1 MALPYSNISV
11 SMVKAELGASTN
23 DVGRLCIHP
32 NINMWS
38 RRKPV
43 QFPSVRAL
51 ADAEFV
57 GEYNNR
63 GILFAEM
70 TPHNGVG
77 YYEVVYQK
85 PIGGLESPYRL
96 GDFSGY
102 NKNALPPMYLKN
114 VPNTTNKFLNQTI
127 ISNLGNTDNA
137 EISFDDVQFTPNSP
151 ITNPDDSLVQLI
163 SELFIGC
170 EVRSSGTLV
179 KEVFSE
185 KSISE
190 TETFRLPIYDVA
202 VGEYELAF
210 FLFAPNATDRRFP
223 FPHTPTYPNHM
234 FITITE
240 NIPFNMTAMRYSAID
255 TDSMSTTLNASGV
268 NSVPLLAKM
277 SHRALYTATEDVT
290 LEKGNFILNVTSDI
304 FNNAFSNE
312 LTVVAK
318 SGNVVETAT
327 EITIPAGSYATM
339 LAERAIQYNDL
350 GETYTD
356 PYPVNLQLK
365 YGELEID
372 NQSFT
377 LQNIII

>member
-1 MALPYSNISV
+1 MALPNSNISV
-11 SMVKAELGASTN
+11 AMVKAELGATTN
-23 DVGRLCIHP
+23 NVGQLCIHP

-43 QFPSVRAL
+43 QFPSGGVL
-51 ADAEFV
+51 ADAEFA
-57 GEYNNR
+57 GEYHNR

-70 TPHNGVG
+70 SPHNGVG
-77 YYEVVYQK
+77 YYEVIYQK
-85 PIGGLESPYRL
+85 PTGGLESPYRL
-96 GDFSGY
+96 SDFSGY
-102 NKNALPPMYLKN
+102 NKHALPPMYLQN

-137 EISFDDVQFTPNSP
+137 EISFDEVQFTPNSP
-151 ITNPDDSLVQLI
+151 ITKPSGSPIQLV
-163 SELFIGC
+163 SELFVGC
-170 EVRSSGTLV
+170 EVRSSGNLV
-179 KEVFSE
+179 KEVFSG

-223 FPHTPTYPNHM
+223 FPHNPTYPNHM

-240 NIPFNMTAMRYSAID
+240 SIPFNMTAMRYSAIG
-255 TDSMSTTLNASGV
+255 TDSMGTILNESGV
-268 NSVPLLAKM
+268 NSVPLLTKI

-290 LEKGNFILNVTSDI
+290 LRKGNFILNVTSDI

-312 LTVVAK
+312 LTIVAK
-318 SGNVVETAT
+318 SSNVVETAT

-339 LAERAIQYNDL
+339 LVERAIQYSSL
-350 GETYTD
+350 GETYHE

>member
-1 MALPYSNISV
+1 MALPNTNISV
-11 SMVKAELGASTN
+11 AMVKSELGASTN
-23 DVGRLCIHP
+23 DVGQLCIHP

-38 RRKPV
+38 GRKPV
-43 QFPSVRAL
+43 QFPSVNAL
-51 ADAEFV
+51 VDAEFT
-57 GEYNNR
+57 GKYHNS

-70 TPHNGVG
+70 ESHNGFG
-77 YYEVVYQK
+77 YYEILYQK
-85 PIGGLESPYRL
+85 PTGGLESPYRL
-96 GDFSGY
+96 SDFSGY
-102 NKNALPPMYLKN
+102 NKNALPPMYLQN
-114 VPNTTNKFLNQTI
+114 VPNATNKFLNQTI

-137 EISFDDVQFTPNSP
+137 EISLDDVQFTPNSP
-151 ITNPDDSLVQLI
+151 ITNPDDSLVQYI
-163 SELFIGC
+163 SELFVGC
-170 EVRSSGTLV
+170 EVRSSGTLA

-190 TETFRLPIYDVA
+190 TETFRLPIYNLA

-223 FPHTPTYPNHM
+223 FPHNLTYPNHM
-234 FITITE
+234 FVTITE
-240 NIPFNMTAMRYSAID
+240 STPFNMTAVRYSAID
-255 TDSMSTTLNASGV
+255 TDSRSTILNVSGV

-290 LEKGNFILNVTSDI
+290 LRKGNFILNVTSDI

-312 LTVVAK
+312 LIVVAK
-318 SGNVVETAT
+318 SDNVVETAT

-339 LAERAIQYNDL
+339 LVVRAIQYNDS
-350 GETYTD
+350 GETYID

-377 LQNIII
+377 LQKIII

>member
-1 MALPYSNISV
+1 MALPNTNLSV
-11 SMVKAELGASTN
+11 AMVKSELGASTN
-23 DVGRLCIHP
+23 NVGQLCIHP

-38 RRKPV
+38 SRKPV
-43 QFPSVRAL
+43 QFPSVIAL
-51 ADAEFV
+51 VDAEFI

-70 TPHNGVG
+70 TPHNGFG
-77 YYEVVYQK
+77 YYEILYQK
-85 PIGGLESPYRL
+85 PTGGLESPYRL
-96 GDFSGY
+96 SDFSGY
-102 NKNALPPMYLKN
+102 NKHALPPMYLKN
-114 VPNTTNKFLNQTI
+114 VPNITNKFLNQTI

-137 EISFDDVQFTPNSP
+137 EISFDEVQFTPNSP
-151 ITNPDDSLVQLI
+151 ITNPSGSAVQFI
-163 SELFIGC
+163 SELFVGC

-223 FPHTPTYPNHM
+223 FPHNPTYPNHM

-240 NIPFNMTAMRYSAID
+240 SIPFNMTAMRYSAID
-255 TDSMSTTLNASGV
+255 TDSMATTLNASGV
-268 NSVPLLAKM
+268 NSVPLLAKI
-277 SHRALYTATEDVT
+277 SHSALYRATEDVT
-290 LEKGNFILNVTSDI
+290 LRKGNFNLNVTSDI
-304 FNNAFSNE
+304 FNNDFSNE

-318 SGNVVETAT
+318 SDNVVETAT

-339 LAERAIQYNDL
+339 LVERAIQYNNL
-350 GETYTD
+350 GETYIE